1 MVQRMAVWF
10 NTFNFPKTEVGSEKF
25 RTPVQTLENLEMKK
39 TLVAIAAI
47 AATTGAFAQSSVM
60 LDGIV
65 DAGYQSV
72 NYKGNSV
79 KGVAGNG
86 SSTSQLNVRGNEDL
100 GGGLRATFRVE
111 NDWNM
116 VSNYANTGTSTSVNS
131 GAGAGSGHGA
141 AADSINGAGGTFGNG
156 EIRVGLES
164 EQYGQIHFG
173 AVNYNSLTTFTL
185 GQPFGTAIGSGF
197 RTMYI
202 NDAQATSS
210 VRAENAVKYVSPA
223 FMGINATLYKSN
235 KQTGATSVAASTVTT
250 TSGSMTGLNTQAN
263 AFSTAVGAYDQ
274 VGTQE
279 IGVNYAQG
287 PFAAS
292 FSNLKQDFA
301 GIQALNSSAG
311 VAGTALYT
319 VNTLAGAYTVGAA
332 KVGLLTQTTKT
343 DTTGVNNRALTAS
356 ATYTMGKTVLMA
368 QAGSLT
374 DKTNTKSTLV
384 GLGADYNLSKMTAVY
399 FRAESINDKAGQM
412 NAAITPTAIKGTDTK
427 FARTA
432 LGIRIGF

>member
-1 MVQRMAVWF
+1 MLHGCNAKAVFLAFDMVQRMAVWF

-116 VSNYANTGTSTSVNS
+116 VSNYANTGTSTGTN
-131 GAGAGSGHGA
+131 ATTA
-141 AADSINGAGGTFGNG
+141 ANSINGAGGTFGNG

-202 NDAQATSS
+202 NDAQATSQ

-235 KQTGATSVAASTVTT
+235 KQTGATAGTTSTT
-250 TSGSMTGLNTQAN
+250 TGLTPQPN
-263 AFSTAVGAYDQ
+263 AFSTSVGAYDQ
-274 VGTQE
+274 IGTQE

-301 GIQALNSSAG
+301 GISALNSSGAA
-311 VAGTALYT
+311 AGTALYT

-374 DKTNTKSTLV
+374 DKTNTKSSLV

-399 FRAESINDKAGQM
+399 FRAESINDKAGAM
-412 NAAITPTAIKGTDTK
+412 NAAITPAQIKGTDTK

>member
-1 MVQRMAVWF
+1 V
-10 NTFNFPKTEVGSEKF
+10 S
-25 RTPVQTLENLEMKK
+25 
-39 TLVAIAAI
+39 
-47 AATTGAFAQSSVM
+47 AFAQSSVQ
-60 LDGIV
+60 LDGIA

-111 NDWNM
+111 TDWNM
-116 VSNYANTGTSTSVNS
+116 VSNYANTGTSTSVN
-131 GAGAGSGHGA
+131 AGSGTSPQGTA
-141 AADSINGAGGTFGNG
+141 IQSINGAGGTFGNG
-156 EIRVGLES
+156 ELRVGLES
-164 EQYGQIHFG
+164 ATYGQIHFG

-223 FMGINATLYKSN
+223 FMGANVTLYKSN
-235 KQTGATSVAASTVTT
+235 KQTGATTVVATGTST
-250 TSGSMTGLNTQAN
+250 TGLTAQAN

-279 IGVNYAQG
+279 IGVNYASG

-292 FSNLKQDFA
+292 FSNLKQDFS
-301 GIQALNSSAG
+301 GIQALNSSAAA
-311 VAGTALYT
+311 AGTTLST
-319 VNTLAGAYTVGAA
+319 VNTLAGAYTIGAA
-332 KVGLLTQTTKT
+332 KIGLLTQTNKNDAATA
-343 DTTGVNNRALTAS
+343 VNNRATTAS
-356 ATYTMGKTVLMA
+356 VTYTMGKTVLMA
-368 QAGSLT
+368 QVGSLT
-374 DKTNTKSTLV
+374 NNVNAKSTLTGV
-384 GLGADYNLSKMTAVY
+384 GADYNLSKMTAVY
-399 FRAESINDKAGQM
+399 FRAESINDVAGAM
-412 NAAITPTAIKGTDTK
+412 NAAVTPAAIKGTDTK

-432 LGIRIGF
+432 VGIRVGF